1 MFSDQYVCSIGSLT
15 ALLVFIA
22 FLCNSKNIQV
32 DNCGIQRGHHLASYI
47 FRNACTRW
55 KFVCGRRVIT
65 VLVCIMLL
73 FSEHQHIVDINV
85 ILDNLKACHKVLARI
100 TSTNEKMYIK
110 RIARMR
116 TTRHGFGM
124 YCL

>member
-1 MFSDQYVCSIGSLT
+1 MEVRVWKEGDHSSSLYQG
-15 ALLVFIA
+15 I
-22 FLCNSKNIQV
+22 KNTYHIKK
-32 DNCGIQRGHHLASYI
+32 CI
-47 FRNACTRW
+47 F
-55 KFVCGRRVIT
+55 
-65 VLVCIMLL
+65 MLL

-110 RIARMR
+110 RLARMR